1 MRRCLGQITLGM
13 MIAASAGSVTPSR
26 VAAQSYPIDCAI
38 LLCLAGGFP
47 TSAEC
52 TAARI
57 EMIRRVTPLP
67 VEPPLQLWNC
77 PLRASGLPPLPNT
90 GRDGLTDQIRGY
102 RDGIEVYHVNYR
114 AQRNSGGVEVFDST
128 QRGFYD
134 ENGDFQWTSVRLQ
147 DTPSWVRS
155 RAGFHGGEHT
165 GTRRGIAMRTADYNG
180 QISEIIWET
189 Y

>member
-1 MRRCLGQITLGM
+1 MRRLSQVTLGVM
-13 MIAASAGSVTPSR
+13 FAVSAGVVTPMS

-57 EMIRRVTPLP
+57 EMIRRVTPWP
-67 VEPPLQLWNC
+67 IEPPLQLWNC

-114 AQRNSGGVEVFDST
+114 AQRNSGGVEVFDWT

-134 ENGDFQWTSVRLQ
+134 ENGDFHWTSVRLQ

-155 RAGFHGGEHT
+155 RAGFQGGEHT
-165 GTRRGIAMRTADYNG
+165 GTRRGIAIRTADYSG
-180 QISEIIWET
+180 QISEIIWER

>member
-1 MRRCLGQITLGM
+1 MRLKVLGAIDFGAITL
-13 MIAASAGSVTPSR
+13 ASALKADAYS
-26 VAAQSYPIDCAI
+26 IDCAI

-47 TSAEC
+47 TSVEC

-57 EMIRRVTPLP
+57 EMIRRVTPWP

-134 ENGDFQWTSVRLQ
+134 ENGDFHWTSVRLQ

-155 RAGFHGGEHT
+155 RAGFQGGEHT
-165 GTRRGIAMRTADYNG
+165 GTRRGIAMRTTDHTG
-180 QISEIIWET
+180 QVSEVTWQT

>member
-1 MRRCLGQITLGM
+1 MKLTILG
-13 MIAASAGSVTPSR
+13 AAACAAALSAAPQ
-26 VAAQSYPIDCAI
+26 ANAYPIDCAI
-38 LLCLAGGFP
+38 LLCMAGGFP
-47 TSAEC
+47 ASAEC

-57 EMIRRVTPLP
+57 EMIRRVTPWP

-77 PLRASGLPPLPNT
+77 PMQASGVPPLPNV
-90 GRDGLTDQIRGY
+90 GSDGLTEDIRRY

-114 AQRNSGGVEVFDST
+114 AQRNSGGIEVFDST

-134 ENGDFQWTSVRLQ
+134 ESGDFHWTSVRLQ

-155 RAGFHGGEHT
+155 RAGFQGSEHT
-165 GTRRGIAMRTADYNG
+165 GTRRGIAMRTMDHNG
-180 QISEIIWET
+180 QISEVIWET

>member
-1 MRRCLGQITLGM
+1 
-13 MIAASAGSVTPSR
+13 
-26 VAAQSYPIDCAI
+26 
-38 LLCLAGGFP
+38 
-47 TSAEC
+47 
-52 TAARI
+52 
-57 EMIRRVTPLP
+57 MIRRVTPWP

-90 GRDGLTDQIRGY
+90 GPDGLTDQIRGY

>member
-1 MRRCLGQITLGM
+1 MRRCLGQITLGV

-57 EMIRRVTPLP
+57 EMIRRVTPWP

-128 QRGFYD
+128 QRGVYD
-134 ENGDFQWTSVRLQ
+134 ENGDFHWTSVRLQ

-155 RAGFHGGEHT
+155 RAGFHGGEHP

-180 QISEIIWET
+180 QISEVIWEA

>member
-1 MRRCLGQITLGM
+1 MKLNILAAAACAAAL
-13 MIAASAGSVTPSR
+13 ASAPKTD
-26 VAAQSYPIDCAI
+26 AYPIDCAI

-57 EMIRRVTPLP
+57 EMIRRVTPWP

-77 PLRASGLPPLPNT
+77 PLRASGLPPLPNM
-90 GRDGLTDQIRGY
+90 GRDGLTDEIRNF

-114 AQRNSGGVEVFDST
+114 GQRNSDGVEISDST

-134 ENGDFQWTSVRLQ
+134 EAGEFRWTSVRLR
-147 DTPSWVRS
+147 DTPSWVRE
-155 RAGFHGGEHT
+155 RVGYWGGEQT
-165 GTRRGIAMRTADYNG
+165 GTRRGIAMRTMDYSG
-180 QISEIIWET
+180 QNSEVIWET

>member
-1 MRRCLGQITLGM
+1 MKLNILGT
-13 MIAASAGSVTPSR
+13 IACAAMTVASAHKVNAYS
-26 VAAQSYPIDCAI
+26 IDCAI

-47 TSAEC
+47 ASAEC

-57 EMIRRVTPLP
+57 EMVRRVMPWP

-77 PLRASGLPPLPNT
+77 PLQASGSPPLPNT
-90 GRDGLTDQIRGY
+90 GRDGLTSQIRGY

-134 ENGDFQWTSVRLQ
+134 ENGEFHWTSVRLQ
-147 DTPSWVRS
+147 DTPSWVRTLA
-155 RAGFHGGEHT
+155 RFHGGEYT

-180 QISEIIWET
+180 QISSVIWEN

>member
-1 MRRCLGQITLGM
+1 MRRHIGQITLGVM
-13 MIAASAGSVTPSR
+13 LAVSAGGVTPSR
-26 VAAQSYPIDCAI
+26 LAAQSYQIDCAI

-47 TSAEC
+47 TSAAC

-57 EMIRRVTPLP
+57 EMIRRVTPWP

-77 PLRASGLPPLPNT
+77 PFSASGLSPLPNT
-90 GRDGLTDQIRGY
+90 GRDNLTDQIRGY

-134 ENGDFQWTSVRLQ
+134 ENGNFHWTSVRLQ

-165 GTRRGIAMRTADYNG
+165 GTRRGIAMRTVDYNG
-180 QISEIIWET
+180 QISEVIWET

>member
-1 MRRCLGQITLGM
+1 MKLTILG
-13 MIAASAGSVTPSR
+13 AAACAAALSAAPQ
-26 VAAQSYPIDCAI
+26 ANAYPIDCAI
-38 LLCLAGGFP
+38 LLCMAGGFP

-52 TAARI
+52 TAAKI
-57 EMIRRVTPLP
+57 EMIRRVTPWP

-114 AQRNSGGVEVFDST
+114 AQRNSGGIEVFDST

-155 RAGFHGGEHT
+155 QAGFHGGEHT
-165 GTRRGIAMRTADYNG
+165 GTRRGVAMRTADYNG
-180 QISEIIWET
+180 QISEVIWET

>member
-57 EMIRRVTPLP
+57 EMIRRVTPWP